1 MVNDRSVMSEGQ
13 ARLSDKAQDVS
24 FSVNDPAYV
33 DGRENLRSAVE
44 KRGFKL
50 R

>member
-13 ARLSDKAQDVS
+13 ARLSDKAQAVG
-24 FSVNDPAYV
+24 FSVNDPAYE
-33 DGRENLRSAVE
+33 DGRDNLRSTVE
-44 KRGFKL
+44 KYGFKL